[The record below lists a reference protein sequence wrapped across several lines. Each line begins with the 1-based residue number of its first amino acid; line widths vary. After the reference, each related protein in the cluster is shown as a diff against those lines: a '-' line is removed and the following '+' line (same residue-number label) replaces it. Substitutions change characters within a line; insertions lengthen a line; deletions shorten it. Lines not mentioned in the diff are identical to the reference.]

1 MWNWTKR
8 KIIFVNWNY
17 NRTNTYVF
25 LTRKIISF
33 IFSFHFSFLYN
44 NQIIHNC
51 VLFSPRDEL
60 ECDMGWGQWG
70 GAGGGLGVFFSNP
83 KLFTQKVQRVSYQYR
98 EGSTVALHL
107 QQYSRNYSIYIYIL
121 YSIPT
126 GINQIIKSVFR
137 ALSKRLLV

>member
-1 MWNWTKR
+1 M
-8 KIIFVNWNY
+8 IFVKWNY

-51 VLFSPRDEL
+51 VSFSPRDEL
-60 ECDMGWGQWG
+60 ECDMEWGQWG

-98 EGSTVALHL
+98 EGSSTTSTAV
-107 QQYSRNYSIYIYIL
+107 Q
-121 YSIPT
+121 
-126 GINQIIKSVFR
+126 
-137 ALSKRLLV
+137 